1 MKAYNSASSFA
12 SNVLLTRLFVVVLVL
27 AAPSAGQQPAAPSSR
42 ASQQSTAPIPTLKVS
57 SRMVTL
63 EVSARDSKGR
73 PVAGLTAEDFQ
84 VFEQVPPK
92 KDQRQQKI
100 AAFQSV
106 TAAAIADADKGAMQ
120 LPPGVYSNL
129 VTMQKVPVPPTILLM
144 DGLNTTTA
152 AQVQVHRQMVKLL
165 SSIPSDI
172 PVAVFLLDRNLH
184 LLQNFSTDR
193 TLLRVAVDRAL
204 SVSASELSPGDTRS
218 DPDALAT
225 LVQDNPPPPPP
236 TPAAGG
242 GVVGAELQQVRN
254 SAIAD
259 QVSQL
264 QHFERE
270 SSTTL
275 IMTRVQLTLDAFRSI
290 ARHLTGYPGRKN
302 LLWVASSFPLAI
314 FPDSDFKFAGEA
326 EFQDKFAA
334 LANALSDAKIAVY
347 PMDPAGLESQGF
359 YDASA
364 RPSARSV
371 AIGTQTSATL
381 MRDES
386 SRDMN
391 QNTMRQL
398 AADTGGQVCVNNN
411 DLADCV
417 KKAVDDGSSYYE
429 LAYYPDSAN
438 WNGEFH
444 HIIVKSTK
452 PGLHLA
458 FRQGYY
464 ARPAEATNEGETAK
478 HQQSDLQEAA
488 CRDLLTA
495 TKLLVL
501 AQSVP
506 PDDPTQVKYFLAM
519 DPAGLSFVP
528 AEGGRKLSI
537 LVAAC
542 SLNKDGNPIQFL
554 QQPTDAVLTDQQYST
569 IVAQH
574 GFTRTIGFVPAAG
587 VARVRLLVR
596 DNASGKIGS
605 VDIPFRSTPP
615 AEATHHDENRP
626 SDAAQPQR

>member
-1 MKAYNSASSFA
+1 
-12 SNVLLTRLFVVVLVL
+12 
-27 AAPSAGQQPAAPSSR
+27 
-42 ASQQSTAPIPTLKVS
+42 
-57 SRMVTL
+57 MVTV
-63 EVSARDSKGR
+63 EVSARDSKGH
-73 PVAGLTAEDFQ
+73 PIAGLTADDFQ
-84 VFEQVPPK
+84 IFEQVPPK
-92 KDQRQQKI
+92 KDQRLQKI
-100 AAFQSV
+100 AAFQPI
-106 TAAAIADADKGAMQ
+106 TAAAIAAADKGGMQ
-120 LPPGVYSNL
+120 LPAGVYSNL

-165 SSIPSDI
+165 SSIPPDI

-193 TLLRVAVDRAL
+193 ALLRAAVDRAL
-204 SVSASELSPGDTRS
+204 SVSANELSPGDSRS
-218 DPDALAT
+218 DPDALAS
-225 LVQDNPPPPPP
+225 LIQDNPPPPPP
-236 TPAAGG
+236 QPPAGG
-242 GVVGAELQQVRN
+242 GVVGAELQQVKN

-264 QHFERE
+264 EHFERE
-270 SSTTL
+270 ASTTQ
-275 IMTRVQLTLDAFRSI
+275 ITMRVQLTLDAFRSI

-302 LLWVASSFPLAI
+302 LLWVASSFPMAI
-314 FPDSDFKFAGEA
+314 FPDSDFKFAGTA

-334 LANALSDAKIAVY
+334 LANVLSDAKIAIY
-347 PMDPAGLESQGF
+347 PMDPAGLESQSF

-371 AIGTQTSATL
+371 AVGTQTSATL

-386 SRDMN
+386 SRDQN

-398 AADTGGQVCVNNN
+398 AAETGGQVCVNNN

-429 LAYYPDSAN
+429 LAYYPDSAS

-444 HIIVKSTK
+444 RIVVKSGK
-452 PGLHLA
+452 PGVHLA

-464 ARPAEATNEGETAK
+464 ARPAAAVAEGEEAK
-478 HQQSDLQEAA
+478 HQQADLQEAA

-495 TKLLVL
+495 TKLLVM
-501 AQSVP
+501 AQAVP

-519 DPAGLSFVP
+519 DPGGLSFVP

-542 SLNKDGNPIQFL
+542 SLDKNGNPVQFL
-554 QQPTDAVLTDQQYST
+554 QQPTEAMLTDQQYGT
-569 IVAQH
+569 ILAQH
-574 GFTRTIGFVPAAG
+574 GFTRTLGFVPAAG
-587 VARVRLLVR
+587 VTRVRLLVR

-605 VDIPFRSTPP
+605 VDLPFRPTANVAQHDNGASP
-615 AEATHHDENRP
+615 A
-626 SDAAQPQR
+626 AASQPQK